1 MAVAFALTVAV
12 PAAAVEK
19 TTVQPQPVKATEV
32 CARNDSGNAVQMPE
46 NGFSDVRG
54 LGFIPPW
61 GSNGRDV
68 WLERFDA
75 AEYRRLIQLGKKAF
89 PKLNTLRIV
98 FSMDAWYDNRELAV
112 QNMRKAGEIVKSEG
126 MKMIP
131 VYFNNWHTI
140 PDFGGLSHEIL
151 KSGSGTWKN
160 FGNYIT
166 EVAQTLE
173 PLDVVLVH
181 DICNEPLNNCLYWEE
196 GTERMRDFVAKMAEY
211 LHSVSR
217 VPVTV
222 GSQAGPW
229 KRTTCGV
236 DCDIDLFA
244 PCVDVISCHP
254 YIVMGR
260 EFGSREKY
268 LDWILEKAAKYGK
281 PVLATECCI
290 GARTDAERVEIIRKE
305 LDGLVRRRIGFVA
318 HGLTPSPAAD
328 LHKAKE
334 GQGGGF
340 FMPFMDLNGVVRP
353 GHEAFNEY

>member
-1 MAVAFALTVAV
+1 MVSV
-12 PAAAVEK
+12 PAVAVEK
-19 TTVQPQPVKATEV
+19 TTVQPQSVKAAEV
-32 CARNDSGNAVQMPE
+32 CARNDRGNAVQMPE

-75 AEYRRLIQLGKKAF
+75 AEYSRLIQLGKKAF

-151 KSGSGTWKN
+151 KSDMGRWGKFKN
-160 FGNYIT
+160 YMT
-166 EVAQTLE
+166 EVALALE

-196 GTERMRDFVAKMAEY
+196 GTARIRDFVAKMAEY

-217 VPVTV
+217 APVTV

-244 PCVDVISCHP
+244 PYVDVISSHP
-254 YIVMGR
+254 YFVMGR

-290 GARTDAERVEIIRKE
+290 GAKTDAERVEIMRKE

-328 LHKAKE
+328 LHEAKE
-334 GQGGGF
+334 WCGGGYY
-340 FMPFMDLNGVVRP
+340 MPFMDLNGVVRP